1 MQQDIKELRELP
13 LEDLITAPINAVIT
27 AQRNAAITTMK
38 FIEEIGLIRPDEDSF
53 FDTPT
58 DASKNDY
65 EVRIAKLKV
74 KHTLAPVPPST
85 TPTVNETV
93 VELPFISLFN
103 IPSFEIGTME
113 WEFNAKLKS
122 MVGFTAKAKLSSA
135 TTTTGGGGA
144 SIGGGLIPI
153 KIGASMKIESTVKTD
168 FESRFKTGRE
178 QEYNLRIKINANSA
192 PTPKGIEKLLDIAQS
207 LVQK

>member
-1 MQQDIKELRELP
+1 MQEDVKELRDLP

-38 FIEEIGLIRPDEDSF
+38 FIEEIGLIRKDEDSF
-53 FDTPT
+53 FDTPADT
-58 DASKNDY
+58 TKNDY
-65 EVRIAKLKV
+65 DVRIARLKV
-74 KHTLAPVPPST
+74 KHTPAPVPPATTST
-85 TPTVNETV
+85 PVVSE

-103 IPSFEIGTME
+103 VPSFEIGTME

-122 MVGFTAKAKLSSA
+122 MSSFSAAAKLSSS
-135 TTTTGGGGA
+135 TTTTGGARA
-144 SIGGGLIPI
+144 SLGGGFIPI

-207 LVQK
+207 LVKT